1 MWPFVRAAAFAVA
14 AGSFSSVDA
23 VALKTRQAP
32 AGAPTGQAPAPAGAA
47 PGQAPAGV
55 APAVPGEAPLGMASA
70 APVVAPVVSGVA
82 HAVPGEAPEGVAP
95 VAAPSVARLAPV
107 AAGGQSPRVADGAY
121 APAPALAVA
130 PAPAVALGLTTG
142 TAASPELAHFLD
154 GVPGVLRNSDDRV
167 GLAVQTM
174 LEVQGSLDDLRED
187 LATEYKHWQAK
198 KSELVAQRDGI
209 STSIEAYQAALLEQ
223 KSARSTAERLRSE
236 LAVVVEDSGKFNASR
251 EDSRRKWNETQEGL
265 NKDIEALEK
274 DIEAARVARWEIIN
288 ATHNR
293 TDGILRFQEEVQN
306 ETLVISEAYKKTEE
320 ARAAQ
325 KVLMSRQQAAL
336 LKESA
341 VTREHIDDLNKILQE
356 QAQLL
361 AQHRRLGQQAAEV
374 AAKRHQLEFKRV
386 NCTESIQSM
395 NNEVAA
401 LVQST
406 TTDTVELQRC
416 QAIDAENQKTQAKIN
431 ECRAEKRSGR

>member
-1 MWPFVRAAAFAVA
+1 
-14 AGSFSSVDA
+14 
-23 VALKTRQAP
+23 
-32 AGAPTGQAPAPAGAA
+32 
-47 PGQAPAGV
+47 
-55 APAVPGEAPLGMASA
+55 
-70 APVVAPVVSGVA
+70 
-82 HAVPGEAPEGVAP
+82 
-95 VAAPSVARLAPV
+95 
-107 AAGGQSPRVADGAY
+107 
-121 APAPALAVA
+121 
-130 PAPAVALGLTTG
+130 
-142 TAASPELAHFLD
+142 
-154 GVPGVLRNSDDRV
+154 VLRNSDDRV
-167 GLAVQTM
+167 GLAVQSM

-209 STSIEAYQAALLEQ
+209 STSIDAYQAALLEQ
-223 KSARSTAERLRSE
+223 KSARATAERLRTE
-236 LAVVVEDSGKFNASR
+236 LAVAVEDSGKFNASR

-274 DIEAARVARWEIIN
+274 EIEAARVERWEIIN
-288 ATHNR
+288 ATHNG

-341 VTREHIDDLNKILQE
+341 VAREHIDDLNKILQE

-374 AAKRHQLEFKRV
+374 AARRHQLELKRV

-406 TTDTVELQRC
+406 KTDTVELQRC

-431 ECRAEKRSGR
+431 ECRAEKRSVR

>member
-1 MWPFVRAAAFAVA
+1 MWPFVRAAAVAVV

-23 VALKTRQAP
+23 VALKTRQ
-32 AGAPTGQAPAPAGAA
+32 APAGAA

-55 APAVPGEAPLGMASA
+55 APAVPGEAPRGMASA
-70 APVVAPVVSGVA
+70 APVVAPAVSGVA
-82 HAVPGEAPEGVAP
+82 HAVPGDAPEGVAP

-107 AAGGQSPRVADGAY
+107 AAGGQSPRVADGALISEGVAL
-121 APAPALAVA
+121 APAPALAGA
-130 PAPAVALGLTTG
+130 PAPAVALGLTDG

-167 GLAVQTM
+167 GLAVQSM

-209 STSIEAYQAALLEQ
+209 STSIDAYQAALLEQ
-223 KSARSTAERLRSE
+223 KSARATAERLRTE
-236 LAVVVEDSGKFNASR
+236 LAVAVEDSGKFNASR

-274 DIEAARVARWEIIN
+274 EIEAARVERWEIIN
-288 ATHNR
+288 ATHNG

-341 VTREHIDDLNKILQE
+341 VAREHIDDLNKILQE

-374 AAKRHQLEFKRV
+374 AARRHQLELKRV

-406 TTDTVELQRC
+406 KTDTVELQRC

-431 ECRAEKRSGR
+431 ECRAEKRSVR

>member
-1 MWPFVRAAAFAVA
+1 M
-14 AGSFSSVDA
+14 
-23 VALKTRQAP
+23 
-32 AGAPTGQAPAPAGAA
+32 
-47 PGQAPAGV
+47 
-55 APAVPGEAPLGMASA
+55 
-70 APVVAPVVSGVA
+70 
-82 HAVPGEAPEGVAP
+82 
-95 VAAPSVARLAPV
+95 
-107 AAGGQSPRVADGAY
+107 
-121 APAPALAVA
+121 
-130 PAPAVALGLTTG
+130 
-142 TAASPELAHFLD
+142 
-154 GVPGVLRNSDDRV
+154 LRNSDDRV

>member
-1 MWPFVRAAAFAVA
+1 
-14 AGSFSSVDA
+14 
-23 VALKTRQAP
+23 
-32 AGAPTGQAPAPAGAA
+32 
-47 PGQAPAGV
+47 
-55 APAVPGEAPLGMASA
+55 
-70 APVVAPVVSGVA
+70 
-82 HAVPGEAPEGVAP
+82 
-95 VAAPSVARLAPV
+95 
-107 AAGGQSPRVADGAY
+107 
-121 APAPALAVA
+121 
-130 PAPAVALGLTTG
+130 
-142 TAASPELAHFLD
+142 
-154 GVPGVLRNSDDRV
+154 VLRNSDDRV
-167 GLAVQTM
+167 GLAVQSM

-209 STSIEAYQAALLEQ
+209 STSIDAYQAALLEQ
-223 KSARSTAERLRSE
+223 KSARATAERLRTE
-236 LAVVVEDSGKFNASR
+236 LAVAVEDLGKFNASR

-274 DIEAARVARWEIIN
+274 EIEAARVARWEIIN

-341 VTREHIDDLNKILQE
+341 VAREHIDDLNKILQE

-374 AAKRHQLEFKRV
+374 AARRHQLELKRV

-406 TTDTVELQRC
+406 KTDTVELQRC